1 MNLSIIS
8 IDIYPLAFKFSAL
21 NIYLH
26 FADLPIC
33 MRQFIK
39 QALASTIGSLL
50 SLTLF
55 SAISLTLFAAIIGAI
70 INSANNSGTVAVRDR
85 SILTIDLSRSIVDLN
100 NGKSLQDA
108 IAGEVNRTTELKA
121 ALNAI
126 NAAAKDKR
134 IVAIYLD
141 GSKGNQLSSTGFA
154 TLKEVR
160 TALSRFRA
168 TGKQVIAYNVDMD
181 KRDYYLSSVANR
193 VLINP
198 MGSVDING
206 FRSETMFFKNAF
218 TKYGIGVEIVR
229 VGKYKSF
236 GETWSLDKFSAPA
249 RQETQQ
255 LLNNLWG
262 DFKTVIGDSRQLTPA
277 TIQKIAD
284 ERGNLTA
291 SQSIKN
297 KLVDRTAYPDEVL
310 TELKKISAEDEEDKT
325 SFRRVSINDYADVVS
340 NDEKSSSRKI
350 AVVYAQGNIVNGEGG
365 PGQIGGDS
373 FAHQLHE
380 LRSDKDVK
388 AVVLR
393 VNSPGGSATASDIIQ
408 REIRL
413 LQKEKPVIVS
423 MGDVAASGG
432 YWISTY
438 SNKIFAQS
446 NTITGSIGV
455 IGINFNYQKLAN
467 SNGITWDVV
476 KTSKLADSNTIARPR
491 TPQELAISQQMVD
504 NIYDDFLNKVSE
516 SRKLPKPKVA
526 EIAQGRVWSGVDAK
540 RIGLVDEIGGLNEA
554 IASAAQIA
562 KLDQD
567 WELEEYPVVEGWEEK
582 LLKQF
587 TGGDSVHLQQSQDP
601 LTTELLKVKSEL
613 SILKSFNDPRGVY
626 VRLPFNFKLD

>member
-1 MNLSIIS
+1 
-8 IDIYPLAFKFSAL
+8 
-21 NIYLH
+21 
-26 FADLPIC
+26 

-39 QALASTIGSLL
+39 QALASTVGSFL

-55 SAISLTLFAAIIGAI
+55 SAISLTLFAAIIGVI
-70 INSANNSGTVAVRDR
+70 INSATSGNGSVAVRDR
-85 SILTIDLSRSIVDLN
+85 SILTIDLSRSIMDLDP
-100 NGKSLQDA
+100 GKTLQDA
-108 IAGEVNRTTELKA
+108 IAGEVNRTTELKS

-126 NAAAKDKR
+126 DAAAKDKR

-160 TALSRFRA
+160 NALSKFRA
-168 TGKQVIAYNVDMD
+168 TGKKIIAYNVDMD
-181 KRDYYLSSVANR
+181 KRDYYLSSVANDII
-193 VLINP
+193 INP

-218 TKYGIGVEIVR
+218 SKYGIGVEIVR

-236 GETWSLDKFSAPA
+236 GETWSLDKFSPAA

-255 LLNNLWG
+255 LLNHLWG
-262 DFKTVIGDSRQLTPA
+262 DFKTVIGNSRQLTPA
-277 TIQKIAD
+277 SIQNIAD
-284 ERGNLTA
+284 ERGTLTA
-291 SQSIKN
+291 AQSIKN
-297 KLVDRTAYPDEVL
+297 KLVDRTAYPDEIL
-310 TELKKISAEDEEDKT
+310 TKLKKMSAEDEEDKT
-325 SFRRVSINDYADVVS
+325 SFRGVSLNNYADVVS
-340 NDEKSSSRKI
+340 NNEKSSSRKI
-350 AVVYAQGNIVNGEGG
+350 AVIYAQGNIVNGDGG
-365 PGQIGGDS
+365 PGQIGGDNL
-373 FAHQLHE
+373 ARQLRE

-393 VNSPGGSATASDIIQ
+393 VNSPGGSAVASDIIQ
-408 REIRL
+408 REVRL
-413 LQKEKPVIVS
+413 LQKDKPVVVS

-438 SNKIFAQS
+438 SNKIFAES

-467 SNGITWDVV
+467 SNGITWDVI

-516 SRKLPKPKVA
+516 SRKLPKQKVA
-526 EIAQGRVWSGVDAK
+526 EIAQGRVWSGADAK
-540 RIGLVDEIGGLNEA
+540 RIGLVDDIGGLNDA
-554 IASAAQIA
+554 IAYAAKVA
-562 KLDQD
+562 KLDRD
-567 WELEEYPVVEGWEEK
+567 WQLEEYPAVETWEEK

-587 TGGDSVHLQQSQDP
+587 MGRQDVRGQQAQDP

-613 SILKSFNDPRGVY
+613 SSLKSFNDPRGIY